1 MRKKEQSQR
10 QITRVNNIANIVE
23 DVLTRDKAGDKYY
36 KKIKERVDKALKK
49 ISKEVGD
56 SLAESIS
63 MYYEAEVEEEE

>member
-1 MRKKEQSQR
+1 M
-10 QITRVNNIANIVE
+10 
-23 DVLTRDKAGDKYY
+23 LTRDKAGDKYY